1 MEMSKNPFSNLYIT
15 ESIPAKQFVE
25 VFSSVLLQETETHL
39 LFQPGNVI
47 VRGLQ
52 GTGKSALLNLLKPE
66 ILIAFLNSDEAWPL
80 PSHCS
85 KFLSASITLRSSG
98 ALDFGQRSFSPVDKK
113 NNDKITGLFFGDYL
127 NYWIIDDL
135 LKNVEL
141 LLSPKGRVL
150 ADHLNLNRDAEL
162 LEKFALD
169 IAKNTCWFGFL
180 EEVNSFQELRKA
192 IQSRIVSYESFL
204 NYNSDL
210 PPKFLSTKTRPGDP
224 IGVTAEALK
233 SCGIVPHDTP
243 VFISIDQFEDLMD
256 LEKDHKGEFP
266 TIFRSVIMKMLGNR
280 DKRASY
286 RIGARPYSISS
297 GNQGFGNNAFT
308 EEMRE
313 FKFLDIGELLKKPEY
328 RLSLF
333 PNFCDDVLM
342 RRLKYEG
349 FETLIPDKKYVRHMF
364 GPHATPEAKIR
375 KFVKNVSKNLITPK
389 GNWPKGSE
397 KFLRNLA
404 KKDPISAKMGEAWLR
419 QKNKK
424 GELSLESIEQ
434 APWMRKPWWKKE
446 RKQLAMLQVFS
457 SSNQRMN
464 WYGSTD
470 ILALSGNNIIVF
482 LSLCQFI
489 WSEYLKGNKDILSTI
504 PENIEPNIQAMGI
517 HNASEHWFRKVKAEP
532 KGGDARY
539 AFVHILAT
547 FLKTRL
553 RADRSM
559 SYPGE
564 NGFSLPVHDL
574 EETEVVGDFL
584 AHCVGFGVLE
594 TADHTPKVVSRGLSK
609 KWYLTSILTPYFQL
623 PTPHI
628 KEPYYASLKDMFGW
642 MEKAG
647 VIDSNPS
654 RIYSTKSRVR
664 EYEEN
669 NQMIFDLN
677 KREDN

>member
-1 MEMSKNPFSNLYIT
+1 MEMAKNPFSNLYIT
-15 ESIPAKQFVE
+15 ESIPAKQFVQ
-25 VFSSVLLQETETHL
+25 VFSPVLLQETETHL

-47 VRGLQ
+47 VKGSQ

-66 ILIAFLNSDEAWPL
+66 ILIAFLNSTESLPL
-80 PSHCS
+80 PTHCS

-98 ALDFGQRSFSPVDKK
+98 ALDFGQRSFGPVDE
-113 NNDKITGLFFGDYL
+113 NYDKITGLFFGDYL

-135 LKNVEL
+135 LENIEL
-141 LLSPKGRVL
+141 LFSKEGQPL
-150 ADHLNLNRDAEL
+150 AKHLGLKLDIKL
-162 LEKFALD
+162 LEVFSTS
-169 IAKNTCWFGFL
+169 ISKNTCWFGYL
-180 EEVNSFQELRKA
+180 DEVDGFQDLRRK
-192 IQSRIVSYESFL
+192 IQDRILSYESFL

-210 PPKFLSTKTRPGDP
+210 PPEFLSTKTRPGDP
-224 IGVTAEALK
+224 IGATAEALK
-233 SCGIVPHDTP
+233 ECGIVPYDTP
-243 VFISIDQFEDLMD
+243 VFVSIDQFEDLMD
-256 LEKDHKGEFP
+256 LEMDHKGEFP

-286 RIGARPYSISS
+286 RIGARPYSLSS

-328 RLSLF
+328 RTSLF
-333 PNFCDDVLM
+333 PNFCNDVLL
-342 RRLKYEG
+342 RRLNYEG
-349 FETLIPDKKYVRHMF
+349 YNKLSESQNYVKYVF
-364 GPHATPEAKIR
+364 GPHTTPEAKVR
-375 KFVKNVSKNLITPK
+375 KFVKSISKNLITPQ

-397 KFLRNLA
+397 AYLRNLA
-404 KKDPISAKMGEAWLR
+404 AKDPISAKMGEAWLR

-424 GELSLESIEQ
+424 SELTLKSIKEI
-434 APWMRKPWWKKE
+434 PWASKPWWKKE

-457 SSNQRMN
+457 SSNQRMA
-464 WYGSTD
+464 WYGYTD
-470 ILALSGNNIIVF
+470 VLSLSGNNIIVF
-482 LSLCQFI
+482 LSICQFI
-489 WSEYLKGNKDILSTI
+489 WAEYLKSDNTSLALI
-504 PENIEPNIQAMGI
+504 PENIEPNIQAMGV

-539 AFVHILAT
+539 AFVHILAI

-574 EETEVVGDFL
+574 EEADVIGEFL

-594 TADHTPKVVSRGLSK
+594 TTDHTPKVTSRGLSK

-628 KEPYYASLKDMFGW
+628 KEPYYASLKDVFGW
-642 MEKAG
+642 MEKSG

-654 RIYSTKSRVR
+654 RIYSTNFKSRD
-664 EYEEN
+664 YQEN
-669 NQMIFDLN
+669 NQMMLNLN